1 MLDGQDQPS
10 RLLLLF
16 HGFVIPGRHCGS
28 HLVQE
33 LANLIIEVRG
43 RSCCLLVAKWANA
56 AVAELASSAPGWLAS
71 SVQERPALC
80 A

>member
-1 MLDGQDQPS
+1 MVKTS
-10 RLLLLF
+10 RVDSCSYLMNS
-16 HGFVIPGRHCGS
+16 PGRHCGS

-43 RSCCLLVAKWANA
+43 KSCCLLVTVAKWANG
-56 AVAELASSAPGWLAS
+56 AVAEIASSAPGWLGS